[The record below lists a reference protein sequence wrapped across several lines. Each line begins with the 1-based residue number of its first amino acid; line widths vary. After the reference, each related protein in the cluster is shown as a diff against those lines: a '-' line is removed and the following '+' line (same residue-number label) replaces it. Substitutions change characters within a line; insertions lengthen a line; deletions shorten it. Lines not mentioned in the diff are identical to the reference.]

1 MGLTT
6 EEQILIE
13 QRVTNSAKSPAAA
26 YLLWFFVGWAG
37 AHRFYL
43 GRSGSGIAMLL
54 LYVVGWLTTVFM
66 IGFVMLGAWG
76 IWWLVDLFL
85 ISGMIDAQKS
95 EVRARLTQ
103 EALVG
108 QRS

>member
-13 QRVTNSAKSPAAA
+13 QRVTNGAKSPAAA

-43 GRSGSGIAMLL
+43 GQTGSALAMLL
-54 LYVVGWLTTVFM
+54 LNVVGWLTAAFL
-66 IGFVMLGAWG
+66 IGFLFLAIWG

-85 ISGMIDAQKS
+85 ISGMIDRQKS
-95 EVRARLTQ
+95 ELRTRLMQ
-103 EALVG
+103 DVLLVKG
-108 QRS
+108 A

>member
-13 QRVTNSAKSPAAA
+13 QRITNGAKSAAAA

-43 GRSGSGIAMLL
+43 GRPGTAVTMLL
-54 LYVVGWLTTVFM
+54 LNVVGWLTLVFF
-66 IGFVMLGAWG
+66 IGFLFLAIFG

-85 ISGMIDAQKS
+85 ISGMIEAQKNELRTS
-95 EVRARLTQ
+95 LTQ
-103 EALVG
+103 QALVG
-108 QRS
+108 QTK

>member
-13 QRVTNSAKSPAAA
+13 QRVANSAKSPAAA

-43 GRSGSGIAMLL
+43 GRPGSAIVMLL
-54 LYVVGWLTTVFM
+54 LNIVGGLTAFLL
-66 IGFVMLGAWG
+66 IGFLFLG
-76 IWWLVDLFL
+76 IWGVWWIIDLFL
-85 ISGMIDAQKS
+85 IAGLIDADKGALRQS
-95 EVRARLTQ
+95 LTQ
-103 EALVG
+103 QALAQ

>member
-1 MGLTT
+1 MGLST

-13 QRVTNSAKSPAAA
+13 QKVTNHAKSAGAA

-43 GRSGSGIAMLL
+43 GRPGTAVTMLL
-54 LYVVGWLTTVFM
+54 LNVVGWLTAVFV
-66 IGFVMLGAWG
+66 IGFVFLAVFG

-85 ISGMIDAQKS
+85 IGGMIEAQKNA
-95 EVRARLTQ
+95 VRSALTQ
-103 EALVG
+103 EALVR
-108 QRS
+108 QNA

>member
-13 QRVTNSAKSPAAA
+13 QRVTNGAKSPAAA

-43 GRSGSGIAMLL
+43 GQTGSALAMLL
-54 LYVVGWLTTVFM
+54 LNVVGWLTATFL
-66 IGFVMLGAWG
+66 IGFLFLAVWG
-76 IWWLVDLFL
+76 VWWLVDLFL
-85 ISGMIDAQKS
+85 ISGMIDRQKS
-95 EVRARLTQ
+95 ELRTRLMQ
-103 EALVG
+103 EVLLVKG
-108 QRS
+108 A